1 MEDFKKLLKAQGVSD
16 ETIGKVLAEMGT
28 QKMYLTDMENA
39 SQRYNKLKGQ
49 NDTLQKQYDE
59 ASKLI
64 ETMKA
69 NGANAEDLQK
79 KIGEYEATVKDLNAK
94 LEQTSLDNAIKVALL
109 EAKASDVDYLAYKL
123 KEKGDIKL
131 DENGKLKNAETL
143 IGELKTAHPNQFEDN
158 GKPGKNIDVKKL
170 EDPEPTKQG
179 PTKEQFEKM
188 SYTSRV
194 KLKKENPDLYKELT
208 GKVTDTDTTTEE

>member
-16 ETIGKVLAEMGT
+16 ETIGKVVAEMAT

-49 NDTLQKQYDE
+49 NDTLLKQYDE

-109 EAKASDVDYLAYKL
+109 ESKASDVDYLAYKL

-143 IGELKTAHPNQFEDN
+143 IGELKTAHPKMFEDN
-158 GKPGKNIDVKKL
+158 GKPAKDIDVKKL
-170 EDPEPTKQG
+170 EDPEPIKKGT
-179 PTKEQFEKM
+179 TKEQFEKM
-188 SYTSRV
+188 
-194 KLKKENPDLYKELT
+194 NYKERTKLYAENKELYMKLS
-208 GKVTDTDTTTEE
+208 GRETEEK